1 LVGSQIVLV
10 IGLPVELDTVIEVE
24 DDWFKELSLFL

>member
-1 LVGSQIVLV
+1 LLV
-10 IGLPVELDTVIEVE
+10 IGLPLLKLETAIEVE